1 MNIYLLRH
9 GETTENNRKSYYGS
23 IDSQLNEVGK
33 LQAQKAMESLSG
45 IKFNKIYTSERKR
58 AIDTACLALNCS
70 SKDLIVDLRLNERSF
85 GLFEGKTFEE
95 ASQAYPSEYKLWSD
109 NWKDYKIPNGESF
122 SQFYLKISSFMNEL
136 IKTNNENILIV
147 THGGVI
153 RTIYC
158 YVLGGNLDA
167 FWNFTSKNGDLSL
180 VKYEFENL
188 FIDSIIHTKLK

>member
-9 GETTENNRKSYYGS
+9 GETAENNKKSYYGS
-23 IDSQLNEVGK
+23 IDSPLNEIGK
-33 LQAQKAMESLSG
+33 FQAKKSLESLSG
-45 IKFNKIYTSERKR
+45 INFDKIYTSERKR

-70 SKDLIVDLRLNERSF
+70 SKELIIDLRLNERSF
-85 GLFEGKTFEE
+85 GMFEGKTFEE
-95 ASQAYPSEYKLWSD
+95 SSQAYPSEYKLWSD

-122 SQFYLKISSFMNEL
+122 SQFYLKISSFMNEIL
-136 IKTNNENILIV
+136 KNNGENILIV

-180 VKYEFENL
+180 LKYEFGNL